1 MIDKNLIQRINEL
14 SQIAKER
21 ELTQKE
27 QDERNQLRQEYLKQ
41 FKEGFRQRLDNL
53 KIIDENGNEINRKIN
68 KKGDA

>member
-21 ELTQKE
+21 ELTKKE

-53 KIIDENGNEINRKIN
+53 KIIDENGNEINRKTN

>member
-53 KIIDENGNEINRKIN
+53 KIIDENGNEINRKTN

>member
-21 ELTQKE
+21 ELTKKE

-53 KIIDENGNEINRKIN
+53 KIIDENGNEINRNTN